1 MKEHNGAELNTQ
13 TVGMPNPPSTQQ
25 FDARGEIWS
34 ANMRPLMISSARLKI
49 NVDGCPA
56 ICSCV
61 VFFSEPEPVLGFVAR
76 FSVGATKHMKG
87 LTVVRCTSCCC
98 ISVAFWASLQ
108 KSVKRALCYFSFCVL
123 SQ

>member
-49 NVDGCPA
+49 SVDG
-56 ICSCV
+56 CV
-61 VFFSEPEPVLGFVAR
+61 VFFFRARAGARPCGTIQCGGNKAHERSHCGEMYKLLLHQRCLLGLPAE
-76 FSVGATKHMKG
+76 
-87 LTVVRCTSCCC
+87 
-98 ISVAFWASLQ
+98 
-108 KSVKRALCYFSFCVL
+108 VKRALCVTSLFAF
-123 SQ
+123 